1 MSIYTDVILE
11 AHPTAGRSRVEHA
24 FKELERI
31 GYDAMKAYDAVD
43 RMAATGGL
51 DYDHHAGH
59 ADPTGNEVVAR
70 DGRGAWW
77 QLEHMHGFMASS
89 VGIKPVKLVSAS

>member
-1 MSIYTDVILE
+1 MSIYTDFILE
-11 AHPTAGRSRVEHA
+11 AHPTAGRSRVEYA

-31 GYDAMKAYDAVD
+31 GYDSIKAYDAVD

-51 DYDHHAGH
+51 DYDHRTGY

-70 DGRGAWW
+70 DGRSAWW
-77 QLEHMHGFMASS
+77 QLEHMPGFMASGA
-89 VGIKPVKLVSAS
+89 GIKPVKMVSA